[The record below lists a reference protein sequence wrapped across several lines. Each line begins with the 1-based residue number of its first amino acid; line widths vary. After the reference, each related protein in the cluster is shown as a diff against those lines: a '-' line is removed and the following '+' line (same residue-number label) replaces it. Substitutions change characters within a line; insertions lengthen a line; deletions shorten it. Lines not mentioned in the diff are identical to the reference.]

1 MRIWGFPNKLA
12 LLQALNGTHW
22 IFYVAASPDSTYF
35 NLSTIALFRY
45 VRLGENEWLKWW
57 LLLAFNYYLYANLVY
72 NQCTDFAARAGARSF
87 LIRSEKEKSIVLGW
101 ATSMY
106 WNSQM
111 MKKEENLSRQGTFEY
126 ITSTGQMCD
135 HNYVLEIEYQWVST
149 KWYEFNI
156 STQAE

>member
-101 ATSMY
+101 DMLPQCIEIVKWWKKKKIYHGKAPLNILPQQDRCVTIITY
-106 WNSQM
+106 WKLSINGFRPSDM
-111 MKKEENLSRQGTFEY
+111 NL
-126 ITSTGQMCD
+126 I
-135 HNYVLEIEYQWVST
+135 
-149 KWYEFNI
+149 
-156 STQAE
+156 